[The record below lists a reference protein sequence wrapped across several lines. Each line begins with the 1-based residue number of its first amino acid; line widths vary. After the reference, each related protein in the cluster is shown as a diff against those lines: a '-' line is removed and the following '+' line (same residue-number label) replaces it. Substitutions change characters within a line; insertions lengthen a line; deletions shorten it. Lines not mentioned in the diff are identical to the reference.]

1 MLENFEELRDRSP
14 EFFAGANSADGFFSC
29 FDDLYSPEK
38 GDAFYILKGG
48 PGTGKSTLMKRLALA
63 ADKEGDK
70 AELFFCSSGP
80 DSLDGV
86 RFDRALAA
94 VADGTAPHVMDPK
107 FPGMC
112 ERIIPLGDCLDYEK
126 LRQKRK
132 ELLPLYNANSALHKK
147 ASRIIRAA
155 GSLCDDSFAVNC
167 ACVDFDRAADFGR
180 RLCDRFLDEKQQGRG
195 RERRAFLSGITP
207 AGLVV
212 FSKTPEKMCGR
223 VVEIED
229 QYGGASSAIMSVI
242 RKRALSCGLD
252 IITCPCA
259 LHPERKIDHVLIPE
273 KNIAF
278 CTVNSHIKIGSKG
291 KKIHMGRFTNTQ
303 KMREFSARIRFNKKA
318 SEELFFDAAKTLA
331 QAKNV
336 HDQIEEHYIESM
348 DFNRWD
354 GFCRDVFL
362 DLSSRVKGN

>member
-1 MLENFEELRDRSP
+1 
-14 EFFAGANSADGFFSC
+14 
-29 FDDLYSPEK
+29 
-38 GDAFYILKGG
+38 
-48 PGTGKSTLMKRLALA
+48 
-63 ADKEGDK
+63 
-70 AELFFCSSGP
+70 
-80 DSLDGV
+80 
-86 RFDRALAA
+86 
-94 VADGTAPHVMDPK
+94 
-107 FPGMC
+107 
-112 ERIIPLGDCLDYEK
+112 
-126 LRQKRK
+126 
-132 ELLPLYNANSALHKK
+132 
-147 ASRIIRAA
+147 
-155 GSLCDDSFAVNC
+155 
-167 ACVDFDRAADFGR
+167 
-180 RLCDRFLDEKQQGRG
+180 
-195 RERRAFLSGITP
+195 
-207 AGLVV
+207 
-212 FSKTPEKMCGR
+212 
-223 VVEIED
+223 
-229 QYGGASSAIMSVI
+229 MSVI

-354 GFCRDVFL
+354 GFYRDVFL